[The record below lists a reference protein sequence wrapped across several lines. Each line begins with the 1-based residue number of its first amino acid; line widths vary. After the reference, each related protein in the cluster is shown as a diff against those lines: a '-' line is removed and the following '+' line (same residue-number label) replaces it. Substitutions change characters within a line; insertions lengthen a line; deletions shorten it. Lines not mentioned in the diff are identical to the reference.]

1 MKPTAII
8 TSDIG
13 LQEGQPICRL
23 DDYWAAQGYKLAWL
37 KALQEE
43 YDVPIL
49 DAGDLFEHWKPSPYL
64 LKWALENLPDGIITI
79 PGNHDLPAHNLDL
92 YEKSGLA
99 VLEAAGKIEVLK
111 QDDVK
116 DMNHEVF
123 VYSFPWGME
132 TTGLSE
138 SRRPDVCHVALVHTM
153 TYIGRS
159 YPGCKDPGALQLL
172 KKMEGFDLII
182 VGHNH
187 QHFMV
192 NYKDRK
198 LISPGSLTR
207 TTADQIDY
215 QPNVFLWYADTN
227 DIVPVPVPI
236 EKGVISREHIDSA
249 AQKDERIEAFVSRL
263 SDEMEIGLSFEQN
276 LENYFSTHRSRQG
289 VKDIVWGAVR

>member
-1 MKPTAII
+1 MKKPTAII

-23 DDYWAAQGYKLAWL
+23 DDYWSAQAHKIAWL
-37 KALQEE
+37 KGLQAK
-43 YDVPIL
+43 YGVPII

-64 LKWALENLPDGIITI
+64 LQWAFRNLPDEIITI
-79 PGNHDLPAHNLDL
+79 PGNHDLPAHSLDL

-99 VLEAAGKIEVLK
+99 VLEAAGKIEVLIDNSK
-111 QDDVK
+111 RFGWGMIDP
-116 DMNHEVF
+116 
-123 VYSFPWGME
+123 YPWGRE
-132 TTGLSE
+132 PECVVGTFDGRL
-138 SRRPDVCHVALVHTM
+138 VALIHAM

-159 YPGCKDPGALQLL
+159 YPGCTDPGALQLL
-172 KKMEGFDLII
+172 KKMEGYDLII

-187 QHFMV
+187 QHFML
-192 NYKDRK
+192 NYKGRR

-215 QPNVFLWYADTN
+215 EPHVFLWYADTN
-227 DIVPVPVPI
+227 EIEAIPVPI
-236 EKGVISREHIDSA
+236 EKGVISREHIDVA

-289 VKDIVWGAVR
+289 VKDIVWGAVK

>member
-1 MKPTAII
+1 MKKPTAII

-43 YDVPIL
+43 YDIPIL

-64 LKWALENLPDGIITI
+64 LKWALENLPNGIITI

-99 VLEAAGKIEVLK
+99 VLEAAGKIQVL
-111 QDDVK
+111 
-116 DMNHEVF
+116 MNDPLYDHDEHIEI
-123 VYSFPWGME
+123 YPFPWGAE
-132 TTGLSE
+132 LKSIENT
-138 SRRPDVCHVALVHTM
+138 PPYKKVALVHTM

-172 KKMEGFDLII
+172 KKMQGYDLII

-192 NYKDRK
+192 NYNGRK

-207 TTADQIDY
+207 TTADQINY
-215 QPNVFLWYADTN
+215 EPCVFLWYADTN
-227 DIVPVPVPI
+227 QIEAIPVPI
-236 EKGVISREHIDSA
+236 KKDVISREHIDA
-249 AQKDERIEAFVSRL
+249 VERKDERIDSFVSRL
-263 SDEMEIGLSFEQN
+263 SDDMEIGLSFEQN
-276 LENYFSTHRSRQG
+276 LENYFGSHRTRQG
-289 VKDIVWGAVR
+289 VKDIVWGTI